1 MSDMCKREK
10 LSFVGVRYGGA
21 DLISKLDDK
30 KKKIC
35 DFQLDY
41 LRKFNVIL
49 SDEQAE
55 EKL

>member
-1 MSDMCKREK
+1 VLYFLPAND
-10 LSFVGVRYGGA
+10 VRYGGA